1 MGSPHRESGEDPR
14 FQKNSKEKEDE
25 KQNEEVNVDKMD
37 EEQRVI

>member
-14 FQKNSKEKEDE
+14 SQKNFKEKEDE